1 MKTRCTTCNRHWI
14 TSILKQNTDE
24 YTCPVCSADGKR
36 GKDGRV
42 ITAINRAMII
52 LTVVII
58 IASIVMLHEINQIH
72 EGMDQTLAEIE
83 ILLET
88 E

>member
-1 MKTRCTTCNRHWI
+1 M
-14 TSILKQNTDE
+14 
-24 YTCPVCSADGKR
+24 
-36 GKDGRV
+36 GRV
-42 ITAINRAMII
+42 ITAINRTMIVV
-52 LTVVII
+52 TVVII

-72 EGMDQTLAEIE
+72 EGMEQTLAEIE